1 MIWNTVEIFTNFVE
15 AFLISRFVIKYFRC
29 KSGINI
35 IIAYIFMFVPLGIL
49 ITIINNITIYEGIY
63 ILAYILYLMI
73 ASNILCKGNFLN
85 KMFISFFIVVLIII
99 INTFVLTIFSN
110 LFNESIYN
118 LIISEYP
125 LRLSILFITKF
136 LFFLVT
142 QIILSNKKEETSLS
156 TIEWLLIM
164 VIFIVSLIL
173 ATTIFKFMLLSEV
186 KNNSFLELSI
196 IEIMFVDIVSYY
208 LITVISK
215 KNQEHQISS
224 MTKLQ
229 LEHQKDLIEET
240 KKNFKEMSKI
250 RHDTKNYLL
259 CIEELLKNG
268 NVEKA
273 IEYIQTLNLEKLTNT
288 HKYVDVQ
295 NDVVNAI
302 LNSKFSKCHDSNIDI
317 DYNITGDFSSIS
329 DIDISILLCNLL
341 DNSIEA
347 CLKCTL
353 SPKIFMEIY
362 EEKGYL
368 HIMVKNTVDKSILKS
383 NPYLRT
389 TKNNNEYHGFGILSI
404 KDIVQKY
411 DGLMDF
417 YEKDLLFI
425 CHILLKI
432 RT

>member
-15 AFLISRFVIKYFRC
+15 AFLISRFIIKYFRC

-35 IIAYIFMFVPLGIL
+35 AMAYIFMFVPLGIL

-63 ILAYILYLMI
+63 ILTYILYLVI
-73 ASNILCKGNFLN
+73 ASSILCKGNFLN

-250 RHDTKNYLL
+250 
-259 CIEELLKNG
+259 
-268 NVEKA
+268 
-273 IEYIQTLNLEKLTNT
+273 
-288 HKYVDVQ
+288 
-295 NDVVNAI
+295 
-302 LNSKFSKCHDSNIDI
+302 CH
-317 DYNITGDFSSIS
+317 
-329 DIDISILLCNLL
+329 
-341 DNSIEA
+341 
-347 CLKCTL
+347 
-353 SPKIFMEIY
+353 
-362 EEKGYL
+362 
-368 HIMVKNTVDKSILKS
+368 
-383 NPYLRT
+383 
-389 TKNNNEYHGFGILSI
+389 
-404 KDIVQKY
+404 
-411 DGLMDF
+411 
-417 YEKDLLFI
+417 
-425 CHILLKI
+425 
-432 RT
+432 

>member
-15 AFLISRFVIKYFRC
+15 AFLISRFIIKYFRC

-35 IIAYIFMFVPLGIL
+35 AMAYIFMFVPLGIL

-63 ILAYILYLMI
+63 ILVYILYLMI
-73 ASNILCKGNFLN
+73 ASSILCKGNFLN

-99 INTFVLTIFSN
+99 INTFILTIFSN

-173 ATTIFKFMLLSEV
+173 ATTIFKFMILSEV

-215 KNQEHQISS
+215 KI
-224 MTKLQ
+224 
-229 LEHQKDLIEET
+229 
-240 KKNFKEMSKI
+240 KNIK
-250 RHDTKNYLL
+250 YL
-259 CIEELLKNG
+259 
-268 NVEKA
+268 
-273 IEYIQTLNLEKLTNT
+273 
-288 HKYVDVQ
+288 
-295 NDVVNAI
+295 
-302 LNSKFSKCHDSNIDI
+302 
-317 DYNITGDFSSIS
+317 
-329 DIDISILLCNLL
+329 
-341 DNSIEA
+341 
-347 CLKCTL
+347 
-353 SPKIFMEIY
+353 P
-362 EEKGYL
+362 
-368 HIMVKNTVDKSILKS
+368 
-383 NPYLRT
+383 
-389 TKNNNEYHGFGILSI
+389 
-404 KDIVQKY
+404 
-411 DGLMDF
+411 
-417 YEKDLLFI
+417 
-425 CHILLKI
+425 
-432 RT
+432 